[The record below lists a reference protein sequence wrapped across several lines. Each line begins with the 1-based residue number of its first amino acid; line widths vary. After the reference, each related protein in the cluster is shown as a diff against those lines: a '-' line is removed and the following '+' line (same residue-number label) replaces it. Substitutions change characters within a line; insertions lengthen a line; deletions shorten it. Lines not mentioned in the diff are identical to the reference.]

1 MLAQCAKLGAG
12 AGAGTVVM
20 VISSSSDWGRLASAS
35 LHKHLVVIGSEEN
48 DRSQQLCLNKGY
60 LKQTAG

>member
-1 MLAQCAKLGAG
+1 MLAQCA
-12 AGAGTVVM
+12 GTVII
-20 VISSSSDWGRLASAS
+20 ISSLGFASPSSDWGRLASAS
-35 LHKHLVVIGSEEN
+35 LHNHLVTIRSEEN